1 MDKLSTDYLELYDA
15 AKKELQGSVLK
26 EGEKQLIQYSKFP
39 AIRGCWI
46 SIELIQ
52 KRDGSLISRFRMWD
66 RIYDLDRWKLGIYHL
81 NTLRVLSDEKAL
93 EESEKRTFE
102 SLLSRLK
109 FPLEFDSP
117 QGFVLDGCLSQ
128 IQFHLPNYVGTIE
141 WNYPSPEW
149 DGFDALVQW
158 LEGRH
163 DVNYCDKYFK

>member
-26 EGEKQLIQYSKFP
+26 EGEMRLIQLTRFP
-39 AIRGCWI
+39 AIRGCWF

-52 KRDGSLISRFRMWD
+52 KRDGSLISRFSMWD
-66 RIYDLDRWKLGIYHL
+66 RIFDLDRWRLGIYHL
-81 NTLRVLSDEKAL
+81 NRLRILSDEMEL

-102 SLLSRLK
+102 SLISRLN
-109 FPLEFDSP
+109 FPLVFDSP
-117 QGFVLDGCLSQ
+117 QGFVLDGCPSQ
-128 IQFHLPNYVGTIE
+128 IQFNLPTYVGTIE
-141 WNYPSPEW
+141 WSYPSPEW

-163 DVNYCDKYFK
+163 DVNKCDKYLK